1 MKKPKLLFLVQ
12 LPPPV
17 HGASM
22 MNQYLVKSQE
32 LNNEYD
38 ITTVNLDFAESIA
51 DIGKISLKKVYR
63 LSKVLSKLI
72 LVLFKTKFNLVY
84 FTISPIGGAFYR
96 DTLIVF
102 ILKLF
107 RLNITYHLHG
117 KGILENSRKK
127 INKKLYQFVFNN
139 SDVICLA
146 NSLVFDI
153 AHVYKQKPHI
163 LPNGIKEIQLVKES
177 QTNTTVTFIFLSNL
191 VKSKGILIFL
201 EALKTLSISTKNF
214 NAKIV
219 GNSGDYSIEEAK
231 QYVLE
236 NKLFDRVQILGP
248 KYGSEKYEQ
257 LQHSNVFVFPTNND
271 CFPLTILEAM
281 QCGLS
286 VVSTKQG
293 AIPEIIEDSVNG
305 FILKENSP
313 NELAQILLAIIEGK
327 VDLERI
333 KKTNLAAFKEKYT
346 LTIFEHNFRNLIA
359 KILQSK

>member
-117 KGILENSRKK
+117 KGILEKFQKDTHKK
-127 INKKLYQFVFNN
+127 
-139 SDVICLA
+139 
-146 NSLVFDI
+146 
-153 AHVYKQKPHI
+153 H
-163 LPNGIKEIQLVKES
+163 
-177 QTNTTVTFIFLSNL
+177 
-191 VKSKGILIFL
+191 
-201 EALKTLSISTKNF
+201 
-214 NAKIV
+214 
-219 GNSGDYSIEEAK
+219 
-231 QYVLE
+231 
-236 NKLFDRVQILGP
+236 
-248 KYGSEKYEQ
+248 
-257 LQHSNVFVFPTNND
+257 
-271 CFPLTILEAM
+271 
-281 QCGLS
+281 
-286 VVSTKQG
+286 
-293 AIPEIIEDSVNG
+293 
-305 FILKENSP
+305 
-313 NELAQILLAIIEGK
+313 
-327 VDLERI
+327 
-333 KKTNLAAFKEKYT
+333 
-346 LTIFEHNFRNLIA
+346 
-359 KILQSK
+359 